1 MPFVNTR
8 LWVLP
13 FRSQTLFLHIV
24 IHTLAFFLI
33 NLQSFFTM
41 LMRTKKL
48 LWLMCFTCITAG
60 AVHANNSN
68 GDLNDPA
75 VSNNSETAFLPL
87 DIQQK
92 ADAIYDSLKLGEA
105 GLERDVFYKGYKGYT
120 YLLYKGMLEN
130 VNVMT
135 IADFSQSSKNKRL
148 YVIDLAKMQLAFNTY
163 VSHGKNS
170 GGEMATS
177 FSNIKDSYKSTLG
190 FMLTT
195 DTYVGGS
202 GYSLRFNGVEPGIN
216 DRVRFRDIIVHG
228 SRYVN
233 AEKAEE
239 DGKVGNSLGCPA
251 VPLAISRKII
261 DYIKGGSVYFIY
273 HPDEYYNVSSP
284 ILNAMIVPPAQ
295 LINTSIASQ
304 SNPPAPVNT
313 AITMPVAEQKQ
324 QK

>member
-1 MPFVNTR
+1 
-8 LWVLP
+8 
-13 FRSQTLFLHIV
+13 
-24 IHTLAFFLI
+24 
-33 NLQSFFTM
+33 M
-41 LMRTKKL
+41 LMHSKKL
-48 LWLMCFTCITAG
+48 LWLTCFCWMTIAS
-60 AVHANNSN
+60 VHADVITV

-75 VSNNSETAFLPL
+75 TSNGDYVFLPA

-92 ADAIYDSLKLGEA
+92 ADAIYDSLKLGEV

-120 YLLYKGMLEN
+120 YLLYRGKLDN

-148 YVIDLAKMQLAFNTY
+148 YIIDLAHMKLVFNTY

-177 FSNIKDSYKSTLG
+177 FSNIKDSFKSTLG

-233 AEKAEE
+233 AQAAEE

-251 VPLAISRKII
+251 VPLALSRKII
-261 DYIKGGSVYFIY
+261 DCIKGGSVYFIY
-273 HPDEYYNVSSP
+273 HPDEYYNAASP
-284 ILNAMIVPPAQ
+284 ILNAVIVNPKQ
-295 LINTSIASQ
+295 LINTAIVPQVGSPEAV
-304 SNPPAPVNT
+304 PLPT
-313 AITMPVAEQKQ
+313 AISALPVVEKQ

>member
-1 MPFVNTR
+1 
-8 LWVLP
+8 
-13 FRSQTLFLHIV
+13 
-24 IHTLAFFLI
+24 
-33 NLQSFFTM
+33 M
-41 LMRTKKL
+41 LMHSRNF
-48 LWLMCFTCITAG
+48 LWLICFSCLALAPVF
-60 AVHANNSN
+60 AVANVP
-68 GDLNDPA
+68 GDVNDP
-75 VSNNSETAFLPL
+75 VTNNADYAFLPI
-87 DIQQK
+87 DIQEK
-92 ADAIYDSLKLGEA
+92 ADAVYDSLKLGEA

-120 YLLYKGMLEN
+120 YLLYKGQLKN

-148 YVIDLAKMQLAFNTY
+148 YIIDLAKMKLVFNTY

-177 FSNIKDSYKSTLG
+177 FSNIKDSFKSTLG
-190 FMLTT
+190 FMLTA

-233 AEKAEE
+233 AEKAEV

-251 VPLAISRKII
+251 VPLAISRKVI

-273 HPDEYYNVSSP
+273 HPDEHYNASSP
-284 ILNAMIVPPAQ
+284 ILNAIIFSPVQ
-295 LINTSIASQ
+295 LINTSIVSQ
-304 SNPPAPVNT
+304 NAVPDATGSPV
-313 AITMPVAEQKQ
+313 ITLPVAEQKQ

>member
-1 MPFVNTR
+1 
-8 LWVLP
+8 
-13 FRSQTLFLHIV
+13 
-24 IHTLAFFLI
+24 
-33 NLQSFFTM
+33 M
-41 LMRTKKL
+41 LMHSKKL
-48 LWLMCFTCITAG
+48 LWLTCFCWMTIAS
-60 AVHANNSN
+60 VHADVITV

-75 VSNNSETAFLPL
+75 TSNGDYVFLPA

-92 ADAIYDSLKLGEA
+92 ADAIYDSLRLGEV

-120 YLLYKGMLEN
+120 YLLYRGKLDN

-148 YVIDLAKMQLAFNTY
+148 YIIDLAHMKLVFNTY

-177 FSNIKDSYKSTLG
+177 FSNIKDSFKSTLG

-233 AEKAEE
+233 AQAAEE

-251 VPLAISRKII
+251 VPLALSRKII
-261 DYIKGGSVYFIY
+261 DCIKGGSVYFIY
-273 HPDEYYNVSSP
+273 HPDEYYNAASP
-284 ILNAMIVPPAQ
+284 ILNAVVVNPKQ
-295 LINTSIASQ
+295 LINTSIVPQVGSPEAV
-304 SNPPAPVNT
+304 PLPT
-313 AITMPVAEQKQ
+313 AISALPVVEKQ

>member
-1 MPFVNTR
+1 MLLRKKNGLLICLGLMFSTSVFAGDKKANDVNDPVSSNTDN
-8 LWVLP
+8 
-13 FRSQTLFLHIV
+13 LFL
-24 IHTLAFFLI
+24 
-33 NLQSFFTM
+33 
-41 LMRTKKL
+41 
-48 LWLMCFTCITAG
+48 
-60 AVHANNSN
+60 
-68 GDLNDPA
+68 P
-75 VSNNSETAFLPL
+75 P

-105 GLERDVFYKGYKGYT
+105 GLERDIFYKGYKGYT
-120 YLLYKGMLEN
+120 YLLYKDQLAN
-130 VNVMT
+130 VKVMT

-148 YVIDLAKMQLAFNTY
+148 YIIDLFKMQLVFNTY

-177 FSNIKDSYKSTLG
+177 FSNVKDSYKSTLG
-190 FMLTT
+190 FMLTA
-195 DTYVGGS
+195 DTYVGGA
-202 GYSLRFNGVEPGIN
+202 GYSLRFTGVEPGIN

-251 VPLAISRKII
+251 VPLALCRKII

-284 ILNAMIVPPAQ
+284 ILNAVITAPAQ
-295 LINTSIASQ
+295 LINTSIVSQ
-304 SNPPAPVNT
+304 GSTPEPLATPAVTLP
-313 AITMPVAEQKQ
+313 IIAERKGQK
-324 QK
+324 

>member
-1 MPFVNTR
+1 MLFR
-8 LWVLP
+8 LK
-13 FRSQTLFLHIV
+13 
-24 IHTLAFFLI
+24 
-33 NLQSFFTM
+33 NLLLVSFW
-41 LMRTKKL
+41 L
-48 LWLMCFTCITAG
+48 LLSAG
-60 AVHANNSN
+60 VSAAESKT
-68 GDLNDPA
+68 GDMNDP
-75 VSNNSETAFLPL
+75 VTSNSDNSFLPT

-105 GLERDVFYKGYKGYT
+105 GLERDIFYKGYKGYI
-120 YLLYKGMLEN
+120 YLLYKGELEN

-148 YVIDLAKMQLAFNTY
+148 YIIDLARMRIAFNTY

-190 FMLTT
+190 FMLTA
-195 DTYVGGS
+195 DTYIGGS

-228 SRYVN
+228 SKYVN

-251 VPLAISRKII
+251 VPLSLSRKII

-273 HPDEYYNVSSP
+273 HPDEYYNASSP
-284 ILNAMIVPPAQ
+284 ILNAVIVTPAQ
-295 LINTSIASQ
+295 LINTSVVSQ
-304 SNPPAPVNT
+304 NAAPAPV
-313 AITMPVAEQKQ
+313 AVSEIFAPVLEKKQ
-324 QK
+324 LK

>member
-1 MPFVNTR
+1 
-8 LWVLP
+8 
-13 FRSQTLFLHIV
+13 
-24 IHTLAFFLI
+24 
-33 NLQSFFTM
+33 M
-41 LMRTKKL
+41 LLRTKSVLLICFIMMLSVSAFAGTDKL
-48 LWLMCFTCITAG
+48 SDVNDPVT
-60 AVHANNSN
+60 NN
-68 GDLNDPA
+68 GDNP
-75 VSNNSETAFLPL
+75 FLPA

-105 GLERDVFYKGYKGYT
+105 GLERDIFYKGYKGYT
-120 YLLYKGMLEN
+120 YLLYKNQLDN

-148 YVIDLAKMQLAFNTY
+148 YIIDLAKMQLVFNTF

-190 FMLTT
+190 FMVTA
-195 DTYVGGS
+195 DTYIGGS
-202 GYSLRFNGVEPGIN
+202 GYSLRFSGVEPGIN

-228 SRYVN
+228 SKYVN

-251 VPLAISRKII
+251 VPLALSRKII
-261 DYIKGGSVYFIY
+261 DCIKGGSMYFIY
-273 HPDEYYNVSSP
+273 HPDEYYNASSP

-295 LINTSIASQ
+295 LINTSIVA
-304 SNPPAPVNT
+304 PGATVPAPATVPE
-313 AITMPVAEQKQ
+313 IIPPVLEKKQ
-324 QK
+324 LR